1 MASRHLLAG
10 TALAAA
16 ATLAMA
22 QGAHAMP
29 YATAQ
34 NVITAISITTS
45 LGAIPNNT
53 GSSQFATDSAQF
65 DGLAPSGHTVT
76 GNIDALVDAPQATTG
91 AGPFPGQN
99 DFTPNAGQLI
109 GMIGSRSDAIITAGT
124 AGTVKADNVGRIARQ
139 CGRQRVSHRLGRD
152 HLRLED
158 RGIDFVLVQRLHLP
172 QASTS
177 IPGEAANSF
186 IHNDFTVTDAS
197 GATVFEFSPNGTGP
211 GSIKGGTAIS
221 DPFNLQVSANS
232 NGGIPPDRVITGSG
246 LFSAA
251 SDLLPAG
258 SYNIILTSSSNSA
271 IRPVPE
277 PASFALLGVG
287 LLGLGLARRRRI

>member
-65 DGLAPSGHTVT
+65 GPSLSGHTVT

-91 AGPFPGQN
+91 PGPFPGQN

-109 GMIGSRSDAIITAGT
+109 GMIGSRSDAIITAGK
-124 AGTVKADNVGRIARQ
+124 AGTVKADNVAESRGNALASAVATDSAAITFDLKSAA
-139 CGRQRVSHRLGRD
+139 SILFSFND
-152 HLRLED
+152 SIFLE
-158 RGIDFVLVQRLHLP
+158 
-172 QASTS
+172 ASTS